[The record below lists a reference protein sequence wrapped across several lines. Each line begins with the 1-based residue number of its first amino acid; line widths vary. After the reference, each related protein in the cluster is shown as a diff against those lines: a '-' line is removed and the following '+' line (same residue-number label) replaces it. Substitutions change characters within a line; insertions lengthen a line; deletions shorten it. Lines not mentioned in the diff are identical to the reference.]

1 MAFDCDCCITQ
12 NPDLENVQML
22 KGFRDFIMRGNVVD
36 LAVAVIIGAA
46 FNAVVTSFTKDVL
59 MQMISA
65 VIGKPDFN
73 SIAFNIGETPIHIGA
88 LLTAVVNFLIV
99 ACVIYFCVVLPIQWI
114 TNRNKKEEAATT
126 KICPECLSEIPLEA
140 KRCSHCAQPQAA

>member
-1 MAFDCDCCITQ
+1 
-12 NPDLENVQML
+12 ML

-65 VIGKPDFN
+65 VIGLPVLRPASTAPSK
-73 SIAFNIGETPIHIGA
+73 IAR
-88 LLTAVVNFLIV
+88 
-99 ACVIYFCVVLPIQWI
+99 ACI
-114 TNRNKKEEAATT
+114 
-126 KICPECLSEIPLEA
+126 S
-140 KRCSHCAQPQAA
+140 